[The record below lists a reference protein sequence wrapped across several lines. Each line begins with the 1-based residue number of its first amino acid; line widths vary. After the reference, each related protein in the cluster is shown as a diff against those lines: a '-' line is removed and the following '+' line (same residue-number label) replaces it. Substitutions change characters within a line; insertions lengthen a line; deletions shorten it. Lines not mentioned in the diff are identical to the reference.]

1 MPNEEVHDSREL
13 LALRRAVA
21 KALDRKRR
29 LGQYA
34 IVWRDGRPV
43 RLEAE
48 DLDGAADYASD
59 VSAPASSV
67 REPGPDAG
75 ENNQSVK

>member
-1 MPNEEVHDSREL
+1 MPIEEVNNSREL

-48 DLDGAADYASD
+48 ELGSAAGYTSSAS
-59 VSAPASSV
+59 ALPSSV
-67 REPGPDAG
+67 REPGPDAD
-75 ENNQSVK
+75 ENDQSVK

>member
-1 MPNEEVHDSREL
+1 MPIEEVNDSREL

-48 DLDGAADYASD
+48 DLGSAAGYASN

-67 REPGPDAG
+67 REPDPDAD
-75 ENNQSVK
+75 ENDQGAK